1 MNKLINPD
9 PIIKE
14 LADRCLEARGLEC
27 SILGSVIDMLKAAPD
42 ERENGKVGKEKE
54 K

>member
-1 MNKLINPD
+1 MKKLIDPD
-9 PIIKE
+9 PIIRK

-42 ERENGKVGKEKE
+42 EREKNRMEKE
-54 K
+54 RT